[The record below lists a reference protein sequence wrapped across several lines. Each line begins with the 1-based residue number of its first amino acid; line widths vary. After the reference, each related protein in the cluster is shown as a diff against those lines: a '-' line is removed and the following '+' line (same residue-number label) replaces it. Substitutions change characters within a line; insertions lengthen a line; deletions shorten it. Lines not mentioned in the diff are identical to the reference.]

1 MVFNGNSGS
10 NFIFGIYVSNKQR
23 KSEMSDEVNKS
34 RKTLVT
40 LFSIGLVPVIIAWT
54 VYNFFPQFLP
64 VTKTNLGTLISP
76 PISHQVA
83 GISIGERKWSLLVPV
98 GTSCD
103 EDCQKRFYFV
113 RQVNIALGKNSD
125 RVQRIIVAESDTA
138 LDGVSQQ
145 YPDLIRIDSSMAQ
158 FRKALEPTVTE
169 PVSGNYIYLMDP
181 NGNIMMFYTLEQ
193 AGKPML
199 KDIKH
204 LLKISN
210 IG

>member
-1 MVFNGNSGS
+1 
-10 NFIFGIYVSNKQR
+10 
-23 KSEMSDEVNKS
+23 MSDEVRKS

-40 LFSIGLVPVIIAWT
+40 LFAIGLVPVIIAWT
-54 VYNFFPQFLP
+54 VYNFFPELLP

-76 PISHQVA
+76 PVSHQIADV
-83 GISIGERKWSLLVPV
+83 SIGERKWSLLVPV
-98 GTSCD
+98 GETCD
-103 EDCQKRFYFV
+103 ADCQQRFYFV

-125 RVQRIIVAESDTA
+125 RVQRIIVADSKTSLAAIE
-138 LDGVSQQ
+138 QE
-145 YPDLIRIDSSMAQ
+145 YPELIRIDSSMAQ
-158 FRKALEPTVTE
+158 FRNALESAVSN